1 MDYTIIDVTRDI
13 DYNEEKVIKHYG
25 TLHKSGRYP
34 WGSGG
39 DPAQRNREFVDHVSK
54 LRKDGLSDP
63 QIAAGMGLKS
73 TQFRAKMSIAGDSV
87 RREDTATAVKLK
99 EKGMSNVAIGV
110 QMGKNESSIRALLA
124 PSNQEKEDILL
135 TTATVLRKEVADKG
149 HLDIGAGTEQYL
161 GISAVRLG
169 TSAEILK
176 EEGYRVDS
184 VKIQQ
189 LGTGKF
195 TKMKVL
201 SPPGAEYKDVALAA
215 KEGRIGTVAHYSED
229 SGRSYNSIKTPV
241 SVKSNRLA
249 VRYKEEGGDQKDGV
263 IELRR
268 GVADLSLGDSRYAQV
283 RIQVDGTHY
292 LKGMAMYADDLPTGV
307 DLRFNTNKSN
317 TGVKLDALKPVKR
330 VKENGKETDKVDPDL
345 PFGSI
350 IRQKHYLDPIT
361 GKTKLSPLNI
371 VGTEDPDGN
380 KTPGEEGAWYG
391 WSRTLSSQ
399 MLSKQSP
406 ALAKQQLGLAF
417 ESKKAEYDEI
427 MALTNPAVKRK
438 LLEQFSDGA
447 DASAVHL
454 KAAGLPRTRNHVI
467 LPINTMKDTEIYA
480 PQYNNGEKVVL
491 IRHPHG
497 GIFEIPEL
505 IVNNKNPEAKR
516 LLQNAIDA
524 VGINSK
530 VAARLSG
537 ADFDGDTVLVIPNK
551 ASGPNRVRNKSPLD
565 ELKDFDPQSAYKGYE
580 GMPKMRSKQTEM
592 GKISNLITDMTIQ
605 NAPDSE
611 IARAVRHSMV
621 VIDAEKHNLDYKRS
635 ASENG
640 ISALKIKYQKNGNST
655 GAATLISKVSSD
667 VRVPEFK
674 ARSAKE
680 GGPIDLATG
689 KKMYVPTGET
699 YVQTKVNKKTG
710 TVTEKVVTRTVK
722 IKKGENVEDAFDLVS
737 KNGGTPMEAI
747 YATHSNQM
755 KALANEARKS
765 MIATPAVKY
774 NKGAAVTYKSEV
786 ASLNNKLNI
795 ALKNAPLERQA
806 QLIGNAAVTAK
817 RQANPEM
824 DNDELKKLKTQALAN
839 TRARTGAKKQAVFI
853 TDDEWSAIQAGAI
866 TDNKLNNIL
875 KNADQDRVKEL
886 ATPRDR
892 PQMPTAKVNRA
903 KAMLAAG
910 YTQAEVAS
918 ALGVPTSTLNSAI
931 SG

>member
-1 MDYTIIDVTRDI
+1 MVDTIIDVTRDI
-13 DYNEEKVIKHYG
+13 TYADEGETLQHYG

-34 WGSGG
+34 WGSGE
-39 DPAQRNREFVDHVSK
+39 DAAQRNRMFMDHVVK
-54 LRKDGLSDP
+54 LRKDGLTDA
-63 QIAAGMGLKS
+63 QIAEGMGLKS
-73 TQFRAKMSIAGDSV
+73 TQFRAKLSIAGDSV
-87 RREDTATAVKLK
+87 KREDRETAQKYK
-99 EKGMSNVAIGV
+99 EKGMSNVAIGIE
-110 QMGKNESSIRALLA
+110 MNKNESSVRALLA
-124 PSNQEKEDILL
+124 PSEKAKEDVLL
-135 TTATVLRKEVADKG
+135 STASVLRNEVDQKK
-149 HLDIGAGTEQYL
+149 HLDISVGTEHYL
-161 GISAVRLG
+161 GVSQVRLN

-184 VKIQQ
+184 VKVPQ

-195 TKMKVL
+195 TKVKVL
-201 SPPGAEYKDVALAA
+201 SAPGTEYKDVVKAQN
-215 KEGRIGTVAHYSED
+215 EGKIGTVAHYSED
-229 SGRSYNSIKTPV
+229 SGRTFSAIQPPV
-241 SVKSNRLA
+241 SVKSSRLA

-268 GVADLSLGDSRYAQV
+268 GVPDISLGDSRYAQV

-292 LKGMAMYADDLPTGV
+292 LKGMAMYADDLPAGV
-307 DLRFNTNKSN
+307 DMRFNTNKSN

-330 VKENGKETDKVDPDL
+330 VKKNGEDTDEVDPDL

-350 IRQKHYLDPIT
+350 IRQKHYIDPVS
-361 GKTKLSPLNI
+361 GKKKLSPLNI

-417 ESKKAEYDEI
+417 EAKKAEYDEI
-427 MALTNPAVKRK
+427 MALNNPAVKKK

-447 DASAVHL
+447 DAASVHL

-467 LPINTMKDTEIYA
+467 LPINSLKDTEIYA

-505 IVNNKNPEAKR
+505 TVNNKNKDAKR
-516 LLQNAIDA
+516 LLQNAVDA
-524 VGINSK
+524 VGINAK

-551 ASGPNRVRNKSPLD
+551 ASGPNRVRNKAPLD
-565 ELKDFDPQSAYKGYE
+565 ELKNFDPQSAYPGYP

-611 IARAVRHSMV
+611 IARAVKHSMV
-621 VIDAEKHNLDYKRS
+621 VIDAEKHKLDYKRS

-640 ISALKIKYQKNGNST
+640 IAALKTKYQGGPTK
-655 GAATLISKVSSD
+655 GATTLISKVSSD
-667 VRVPEFK
+667 TRVPEVK
-674 ARSAKE
+674 AGYK
-680 GGPIDLATG
+680 IDPKTG
-689 KKMYVPTGET
+689 KKIFTPTGDT
-699 YVQTKVNKKTG
+699 YVQKTVNKKTG
-710 TVTEKVVTRTVK
+710 TVVEKVVARTTT
-722 IKKGENVEDAFDLVS
+722 KKRGEITDDAFSLVS
-737 KNGGTPMEAI
+737 KNGGTPMEAV

-765 MIATPAVKY
+765 MISTPPLKY
-774 NKGAAVTYKSEV
+774 NKGAAATYKNEV
-786 ASLNNKLNI
+786 SSLNAKLNI
-795 ALKNAPLERQA
+795 ALRNAPLERQA

-817 RQANPEM
+817 RDANPEM
-824 DNDELKKLKTQALAN
+824 DKDELKKLKTQALAN
-839 TRARTGAKKQAVFI
+839 SRARTGAKKQAVYI

-866 TDNKLNNIL
+866 TNNKLVSIL

-886 ATPRDR
+886 ATPRTR
-892 PQMPTAKVNRA
+892 PAVSDAQVARA
-903 KAMLAAG
+903 KQMMLNG
-910 YTQAEVAS
+910 YTQAEAAS
-918 ALGVPTSTLNSAI
+918 ALGIPTSTMNDAI
-931 SG
+931 KG